1 MLAGALGTAARA
13 ERPRLRIGLTAVI
26 LADQAAFLARWASY
40 LSDRLDSR
48 VTFVTRDEYQ
58 PLHDLLNGGQI
69 DALWTCGFPFVR
81 FQSQLQLLAVPLY
94 RGQPTYQSYLIR
106 AKGDEAVKGWSDLRG
121 RILAYSDPLS
131 NSGWLVA
138 QGQLREAGMTA
149 RDLQKT
155 FFAHGHRNVAEA
167 VAARLAHAGSI
178 DGYVWETMLLQNM
191 PAAAHTEVV
200 WKSPLHGFP
209 PVVIPAG
216 TSPAKAEPLRR
227 VLLAMRTDPAGGEL
241 LKALNLDGFV
251 AGAPNLFDSIRRLAA
266 SVPGSGVPA

>member
-1 MLAGALGTAARA
+1 MIASALGALARA

-26 LADQAAFLARWASY
+26 LADQAAFLSRWAAY
-40 LSDRLDSR
+40 LSDRLGAR

-58 PLHDLLNGGQI
+58 PLHDLLNNGQI

-106 AKGDEAVKGWSDLRG
+106 PRGDGSVRGWADLRG

-138 QGQLREAGMTA
+138 QGQLRDAGLSS

-167 VAARLAHAGSI
+167 VATRLALAGAI

-191 PAAAHTEVV
+191 AAAQQTEVV
-200 WKSPLHGFP
+200 WKSPFHGFP
-209 PVVIPAG
+209 PLVAAARTRPEQV
-216 TSPAKAEPLRR
+216 EPLRR
-227 VLLAMRTDPAGGEL
+227 VLLGMKSDPAGSEL
-241 LKALNLDGFV
+241 LRALNLDGFV
-251 AGAPNLFDSIRRLAA
+251 AGTPSIFDSIRRLAA
-266 SVPGSGVPA
+266 SVPSSGVAA